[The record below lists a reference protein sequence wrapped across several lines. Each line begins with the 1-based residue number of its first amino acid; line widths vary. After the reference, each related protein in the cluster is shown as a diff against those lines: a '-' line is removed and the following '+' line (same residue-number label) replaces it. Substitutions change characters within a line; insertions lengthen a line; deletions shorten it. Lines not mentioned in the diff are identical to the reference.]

1 MRRLHTAD
9 WRSRTTT
16 ARLPG
21 VLART
26 LPDAKAFAMRVL
38 GHHPINFAEHSR
50 VRPGRWRRSTASWWR
65 SAMTSS
71 SNSTR
76 PRNRPASHERS
87 AELDASMPVTLRP
100 GKINRQTFRGFR
112 SFQ

>member
-9 WRSRTTT
+9 WRSRTAT

-38 GHHPINFAEHSR
+38 GRHPNNFAEHSR
-50 VRPGRWRRSTASWWR
+50 GLPCPLRYP
-65 SAMTSS
+65 
-71 SNSTR
+71 
-76 PRNRPASHERS
+76 PAH
-87 AELDASMPVTLRP
+87 PP
-100 GKINRQTFRGFR
+100 PPPF
-112 SFQ
+112 

>member
-9 WRSRTTT
+9 WRSRTAT

-38 GHHPINFAEHSR
+38 GHHPTNFAEHRDLNLREPSFCGLR
-50 VRPGRWRRSTASWWR
+50 ALSILWRALASVRTSKKLCVGVRSPLLDDGPTVPGNAVRFF
-65 SAMTSS
+65 
-71 SNSTR
+71 
-76 PRNRPASHERS
+76 
-87 AELDASMPVTLRP
+87 
-100 GKINRQTFRGFR
+100 GI
-112 SFQ
+112 